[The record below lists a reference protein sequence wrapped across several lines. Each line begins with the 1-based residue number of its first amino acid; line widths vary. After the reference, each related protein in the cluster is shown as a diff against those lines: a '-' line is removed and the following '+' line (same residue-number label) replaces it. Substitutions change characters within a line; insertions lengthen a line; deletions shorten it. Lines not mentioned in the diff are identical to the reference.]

1 MKLKKQEGKNMTR
14 EQLHALK
21 ERIFERR
28 NEPEMLK
35 VMAVADELY
44 SMCSYYGLFEEAET
58 K

>member
-1 MKLKKQEGKNMTR
+1 MTR

-35 VMAVADELY
+35 IMAVADELY
-44 SMCSYYGLFEEAET
+44 SMCSYYGLFEGEAKPT
-58 K
+58 ATND